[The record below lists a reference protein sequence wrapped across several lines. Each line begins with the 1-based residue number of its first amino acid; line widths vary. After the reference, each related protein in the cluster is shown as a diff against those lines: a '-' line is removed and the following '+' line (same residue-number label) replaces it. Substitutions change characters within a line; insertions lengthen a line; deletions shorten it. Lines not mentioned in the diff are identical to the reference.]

1 MSGVSDVGGR
11 VQGTRGRGAGG
22 SQRAH
27 GRGRGF
33 CNPGAVADTRE
44 RGVTFRRAAMS
55 RAGLEERCH
64 LVTEEVLSQP
74 F

>member
-1 MSGVSDVGGR
+1 MTSG
-11 VQGTRGRGAGG
+11 GG
-22 SQRAH
+22 SKEPEGE
-27 GRGRGF
+27 GREGVNEHTGGGASAILGRSQILG
-33 CNPGAVADTRE
+33 R